1 MGLPKKGD
9 WTVCR
14 FKSRLSKKERMVFLR
29 GVPRCVTRGGEVEG
43 EKDLPCPF
51 SKVGKKCPNFLG
63 KNADCDNIG
72 QISHVKC

>member
-1 MGLPKKGD
+1 M
-9 WTVCR
+9 R
-14 FKSRLSKKERMVFLR
+14 NSR
-29 GVPRCVTRGGEVEG
+29 GEVEG

>member
-51 SKVGKKCPNFLG
+51 SKVGKSVLIFWEKMP
-63 KNADCDNIG
+63 IVV
-72 QISHVKC
+72 I